1 MHNTLKAGDLV
12 CLLTKN
18 RLGLVTSVTPNW
30 TYVYFMDGK
39 RERHS
44 YSILRL
50 VAKISETKG

>member
-50 VAKISETKG
+50 VAKNK